1 LPHGNCEI
9 WIESGPV
16 ITPFG
21 YQLSA
26 ITYKHGRIVVN
37 RLTNKRVLL
46 GVTGGIAAYKSA
58 DLVRRLQDDGADVRV
73 VMTRS
78 AQEFITPLTLQALS
92 NHPVHLDLL
101 DTETESVMGHI
112 ELARW
117 ADVVLIAPATAD
129 FIARLTAGHGDDLLT
144 TICLAAECGV
154 IIAPAMNQAM
164 WAKPSTQQ
172 NTELLKQRGI
182 SLLEPD
188 VGLQAC
194 GETGAG
200 RLMDV
205 PEIVTA
211 LASRFRTASLAGRHV
226 VITAGPTRE
235 AIDPVRYI
243 SNHSSGKQ
251 GYALALAAI
260 DAGARVTLISGPTNI
275 IAPDRASVV
284 AVQSAD
290 EMLEAVMSS
299 ISDADIFIGVAAVA
313 DYKPVSAL
321 NQKIKKSG
329 GSALTLNLVQNQD
342 ILKTVAELPN
352 RPYTVGFAAETE
364 NVIEYAR
371 AKLTAKNLDM
381 IVANNV
387 ADTSIGFNSD
397 HNETTIITRTITG
410 TTEAQQSKMSKEN
423 LSRKLIELIAEQVT
437 EA

>member
-1 LPHGNCEI
+1 M
-9 WIESGPV
+9 
-16 ITPFG
+16 
-21 YQLSA
+21 
-26 ITYKHGRIVVN
+26 N
-37 RLTNKRVLL
+37 RLTNKRILL

-73 VMTRS
+73 VMTGS

-129 FIARLTAGHGDDLLT
+129 FMARLTGGHGDDLLT

-154 IIAPAMNQAM
+154 MVAPAMNQAM
-164 WAKPSTQQ
+164 WAKQSTQQ
-172 NTELLKQRGI
+172 NTLLLKQRGI
-182 SLLEPD
+182 ALLEPD

-205 PEIVTA
+205 ADIVTA
-211 LASRFRTASLAGRHV
+211 VASLFKSTSLAGRHV
-226 VITAGPTRE
+226 VVTAGPTQE
-235 AIDPVRYI
+235 AIDPVRFI

-260 DAGARVTLISGPTNI
+260 EAGARVTLISGPTNVA
-275 IAPDRASVV
+275 APERATVV
-284 AVQSAD
+284 NVRSAD

-299 ISDADIFIGVAAVA
+299 VSDADIFIGVAAVA
-313 DYKPVSAL
+313 DFRPASVET
-321 NQKIKKSG
+321 QKIKKSG
-329 GSALTLNLVQNQD
+329 GSVMTLSLVQNPD
-342 ILKTVAELPN
+342 ILKTVANLKS
-352 RPYTVGFAAETE
+352 RPFTVGFAAETE
-364 NVIEYAR
+364 NLMEYAR
-371 AKLTAKNLDM
+371 TKLTAKNLDM
-381 IVANNV
+381 IIANNV

-397 HNETTIITRTITG
+397 HNETTVIIRTITEQG
-410 TTEAQQSKMSKEN
+410 TRITEADQPKMSKEN
-423 LSRKLIELIAEQVT
+423 LSRKLIELIAEQLA

>member
-1 LPHGNCEI
+1 MAV
-9 WIESGPV
+9 S
-16 ITPFG
+16 
-21 YQLSA
+21 YQRG
-26 ITYKHGRIVVN
+26 IIVVN
-37 RLTNKRVLL
+37 RLTNKRILL

-73 VMTRS
+73 VMTGS

-129 FIARLTAGHGDDLLT
+129 FMARLTGGHGDDLLT

-154 IIAPAMNQAM
+154 MVAPAMNQAM
-164 WAKPSTQQ
+164 WAKQSTQQ
-172 NTELLKQRGI
+172 NTLLLKQRGI
-182 SLLEPD
+182 ALLEPD

-205 PEIVTA
+205 ADIVTA
-211 LASRFRTASLAGRHV
+211 VASLFKSTSLAGRHV
-226 VITAGPTRE
+226 VVTAGPTQE
-235 AIDPVRYI
+235 AIDPVRFI

-260 DAGARVTLISGPTNI
+260 EAGARVTLISGPTNVA
-275 IAPDRASVV
+275 APDRATVV
-284 AVQSAD
+284 NVRSAD

-299 ISDADIFIGVAAVA
+299 VSDADIFIGVAAVA
-313 DYKPVSAL
+313 DFRPASVET
-321 NQKIKKSG
+321 QKIKKSG
-329 GSALTLNLVQNQD
+329 GSVMTLSLVQNPD
-342 ILKTVAELPN
+342 ILKTVANLKS
-352 RPYTVGFAAETE
+352 RPFTVGFAAETE
-364 NVIEYAR
+364 NLMEYAR
-371 AKLTAKNLDM
+371 TKLTAKNLDM
-381 IVANNV
+381 IIANNV

-397 HNETTIITRTITG
+397 HNETTVIIRTITEQG
-410 TTEAQQSKMSKEN
+410 TRITEAHQPKMSKEN
-423 LSRKLIELIAEQVT
+423 LSRKLIELIAEQLA

>member
-1 LPHGNCEI
+1 MAV
-9 WIESGPV
+9 S
-16 ITPFG
+16 
-21 YQLSA
+21 YQRG
-26 ITYKHGRIVVN
+26 TIVVN
-37 RLTNKRVLL
+37 RLTNKRILL

-73 VMTRS
+73 VMTES

-129 FIARLTAGHGDDLLT
+129 FMARLTGGHGDDLLT

-154 IIAPAMNQAM
+154 MVAPAMNQAM
-164 WAKPSTQQ
+164 WAKQSTQQ
-172 NTELLKQRGI
+172 NTLLLKQRGI
-182 SLLEPD
+182 ALLEPD

-205 PEIVTA
+205 ADIVTA
-211 LASRFRTASLAGRHV
+211 VAFLFRSTSLAGRHV
-226 VITAGPTRE
+226 VVTAGPTQE
-235 AIDPVRYI
+235 AIDPVRFI

-260 DAGARVTLISGPTNI
+260 EAGARVTLISGPTNVA
-275 IAPDRASVV
+275 APDRATVV
-284 AVQSAD
+284 NVRSAD

-299 ISDADIFIGVAAVA
+299 VSDADIFIGVAAVA
-313 DYKPVSAL
+313 DFRPASVET
-321 NQKIKKSG
+321 QKIKKSG
-329 GSALTLNLVQNQD
+329 GSVMTLSLVQNPD
-342 ILKTVAELPN
+342 ILKTVANLKS
-352 RPYTVGFAAETE
+352 RPFTVGFAAETE
-364 NVIEYAR
+364 NLMEYAR
-371 AKLTAKNLDM
+371 TKLTAKNLDM
-381 IVANNV
+381 IIANNV

-397 HNETTIITRTITG
+397 HNETTVIIRTITEQG
-410 TTEAQQSKMSKEN
+410 TRITEAHQPKMSKEN
-423 LSRKLIELIAEQVT
+423 LSRKLIELIAEQLA

>member
-1 LPHGNCEI
+1 LAV
-9 WIESGPV
+9 S
-16 ITPFG
+16 
-21 YQLSA
+21 YQRG
-26 ITYKHGRIVVN
+26 TIVVN
-37 RLTNKRVLL
+37 RLTNKRILL

-73 VMTRS
+73 VMTES

-129 FIARLTAGHGDDLLT
+129 FMARLTGGHGDDLLT

-154 IIAPAMNQAM
+154 MVAPAMNQAM
-164 WAKPSTQQ
+164 WAKQSTQQ
-172 NTELLKQRGI
+172 NTLLLKQRGI
-182 SLLEPD
+182 ALLEPD

-205 PEIVTA
+205 ADIVTA
-211 LASRFRTASLAGRHV
+211 VASLFKSTSLAGLHV
-226 VITAGPTRE
+226 VVTAGPTQE
-235 AIDPVRYI
+235 AIDPVRFI

-260 DAGARVTLISGPTNI
+260 EAGARVTLISGPTNVA
-275 IAPDRASVV
+275 APDRATVV
-284 AVQSAD
+284 NVRSAD
-290 EMLEAVMSS
+290 EMLEAVMSAV
-299 ISDADIFIGVAAVA
+299 SDADIFIGVAAVA
-313 DYKPVSAL
+313 DFRPASVET
-321 NQKIKKSG
+321 QKIKKSG
-329 GSALTLNLVQNQD
+329 GSVMTLSLVQNPD
-342 ILKTVAELPN
+342 ILKTVANLES
-352 RPYTVGFAAETE
+352 RPFTVGFAAETE
-364 NVIEYAR
+364 NLMEYAR
-371 AKLTAKNLDM
+371 TKLTAKNLDM
-381 IVANNV
+381 IIANNV

-397 HNETTIITRTITG
+397 HNETTVIIRTITEQG
-410 TTEAQQSKMSKEN
+410 TRITEAHQPKMSKEN
-423 LSRKLIELIAEQVT
+423 LSRKLIELIAEQLA

>member
-1 LPHGNCEI
+1 MAV
-9 WIESGPV
+9 S
-16 ITPFG
+16 
-21 YQLSA
+21 YQRG
-26 ITYKHGRIVVN
+26 IIVVN
-37 RLTNKRVLL
+37 RLTNKRILL

-73 VMTRS
+73 VMTGS

-129 FIARLTAGHGDDLLT
+129 FMARLTGGHGDDLLT

-154 IIAPAMNQAM
+154 MVAPAMNQAM
-164 WAKPSTQQ
+164 WAKQSTQQ
-172 NTELLKQRGI
+172 NTLLLKQRGI
-182 SLLEPD
+182 ALLEPD

-205 PEIVTA
+205 ADIVTSV
-211 LASRFRTASLAGRHV
+211 ASLFKSTSLAGRHV
-226 VITAGPTRE
+226 VVTAGPTQE
-235 AIDPVRYI
+235 AIDPVRFI

-260 DAGARVTLISGPTNI
+260 EAGARVTLISGPTNVA
-275 IAPDRASVV
+275 APDRATVV
-284 AVQSAD
+284 NVRSAD

-299 ISDADIFIGVAAVA
+299 VSDADIFIGVAAVA
-313 DYKPVSAL
+313 DFRPASVET
-321 NQKIKKSG
+321 QKIKKSG
-329 GSALTLNLVQNQD
+329 GSVMTLSLVQNPD
-342 ILKTVAELPN
+342 ILKTVANLES
-352 RPYTVGFAAETE
+352 RPFTVGFAAETE
-364 NVIEYAR
+364 NLMEYAR
-371 AKLTAKNLDM
+371 TKLTAKNLDM
-381 IVANNV
+381 IIANNV

-397 HNETTIITRTITG
+397 HNETTVIIRTITEQG
-410 TTEAQQSKMSKEN
+410 TRITEAHQPKMSKEN
-423 LSRKLIELIAEQVT
+423 LSRKLIELIAEQLA

>member
-1 LPHGNCEI
+1 M
-9 WIESGPV
+9 
-16 ITPFG
+16 
-21 YQLSA
+21 
-26 ITYKHGRIVVN
+26 
-37 RLTNKRVLL
+37 

-78 AQEFITPLTLQALS
+78 AQEFITPLTMQALS

-101 DTETESVMGHI
+101 NTETESVMGHI

-154 IIAPAMNQAM
+154 IVAPAMNQAM

-172 NTELLKQRGI
+172 NKQLLMQRGVA
-182 SLLEPD
+182 LLEPD

-205 PEIVTA
+205 QEIVTA
-211 LASRFRTASLAGRHV
+211 LASRFKTASLAGRHI

-251 GYALALAAI
+251 GYALALAGI
-260 DAGARVTLISGPTNI
+260 EAGARVTLISGPTSINP
-275 IAPDRASVV
+275 PDRATVI

-290 EMLEAVMSS
+290 EMLAAVMSS
-299 ISDADIFIGVAAVA
+299 ISDCDIFIGVAAVA
-313 DYKPVSAL
+313 DYKPASFER
-321 NQKIKKSG
+321 QKIKKSSG
-329 GSALTLNLVQNQD
+329 NAMELHLIQNQD
-342 ILKTVAELPN
+342 ILKTVANLEN
-352 RPYTVGFAAETE
+352 RPFTVGFAAETE
-364 NVIEYAR
+364 NVIEHAR
-371 AKLTAKNLDM
+371 TKLTAKNLDM
-381 IVANNV
+381 IIANNV
-387 ADTSIGFNSD
+387 ADKSIGFNSD
-397 HNETTIITRTITG
+397 HNETTIITRIISGKTTRITEEHQ
-410 TTEAQQSKMSKEN
+410 TKMSKEN
-423 LSRKLIELIAEQVT
+423 LSRKIIELIAEQTV

>member
-1 LPHGNCEI
+1 M
-9 WIESGPV
+9 
-16 ITPFG
+16 
-21 YQLSA
+21 
-26 ITYKHGRIVVN
+26 N
-37 RLTNKRVLL
+37 RLTNKRILL

-73 VMTRS
+73 VMTGS

-129 FIARLTAGHGDDLLT
+129 FMARLTGGHGDDLLT

-154 IIAPAMNQAM
+154 MVAPAMNQAM
-164 WAKPSTQQ
+164 WAKQSTQQ
-172 NTELLKQRGI
+172 NTLLLKQRGI
-182 SLLEPD
+182 ALLEPD

-205 PEIVTA
+205 ADIVTA
-211 LASRFRTASLAGRHV
+211 VASLFKSTSLAGRHV
-226 VITAGPTRE
+226 VVTAGPTQE
-235 AIDPVRYI
+235 AIDPVRFI

-260 DAGARVTLISGPTNI
+260 EAGARVTLISGPTNVA
-275 IAPDRASVV
+275 APERATVV
-284 AVQSAD
+284 NVRSAD

-299 ISDADIFIGVAAVA
+299 VSDADIFIGVAAVA
-313 DYKPVSAL
+313 DFRPASVET
-321 NQKIKKSG
+321 QKIKKSG
-329 GSALTLNLVQNQD
+329 GSVMTLSLVQNPD
-342 ILKTVAELPN
+342 ILKTVANLES
-352 RPYTVGFAAETE
+352 RPFTVGFAAETE
-364 NVIEYAR
+364 NLMEYAR
-371 AKLTAKNLDM
+371 TKLTAKNLDM
-381 IVANNV
+381 IIANNV

-397 HNETTIITRTITG
+397 HNETTVIIRTITEQG
-410 TTEAQQSKMSKEN
+410 TRITEAHQPKMSKEN
-423 LSRKLIELIAEQVT
+423 LSRKLIELIAEQLA

>member
-1 LPHGNCEI
+1 M
-9 WIESGPV
+9 
-16 ITPFG
+16 
-21 YQLSA
+21 
-26 ITYKHGRIVVN
+26 N
-37 RLTNKRVLL
+37 RLTNKRILL

-73 VMTRS
+73 VMTGS

-129 FIARLTAGHGDDLLT
+129 FMARLTGGHGDDLLT

-154 IIAPAMNQAM
+154 MVAPAMNQAM
-164 WAKPSTQQ
+164 WAKQSTQQ
-172 NTELLKQRGI
+172 NTLLLKQRGI
-182 SLLEPD
+182 ALLEPD

-205 PEIVTA
+205 ADIVTA
-211 LASRFRTASLAGRHV
+211 VASLFKSTSLAGRHV
-226 VITAGPTRE
+226 VVTAGPTQE
-235 AIDPVRYI
+235 AIDPVRFI

-260 DAGARVTLISGPTNI
+260 EAGARVTLISGPTNVA
-275 IAPDRASVV
+275 APDRATVV
-284 AVQSAD
+284 NVRSAD
-290 EMLEAVMSS
+290 EMLEAVMSAV
-299 ISDADIFIGVAAVA
+299 SDADIFIGVAAVA
-313 DYKPVSAL
+313 DFRPASVET
-321 NQKIKKSG
+321 QKIKKSG
-329 GSALTLNLVQNQD
+329 GSVMTLSLVQNPD
-342 ILKTVAELPN
+342 ILKTVANLES
-352 RPYTVGFAAETE
+352 RPFTVGFAAETE
-364 NVIEYAR
+364 NLMEYAR
-371 AKLTAKNLDM
+371 TKLTAKNLDM
-381 IVANNV
+381 IIANNV

-397 HNETTIITRTITG
+397 HNETTVIIRTITEQG
-410 TTEAQQSKMSKEN
+410 TRITEAHQPKMSKEN
-423 LSRKLIELIAEQVT
+423 LSRKLIELIAEQLA

>member
-1 LPHGNCEI
+1 
-9 WIESGPV
+9 
-16 ITPFG
+16 
-21 YQLSA
+21 
-26 ITYKHGRIVVN
+26 VN
-37 RLTNKRVLL
+37 RLTNKRILL

-73 VMTRS
+73 VMTGS

-129 FIARLTAGHGDDLLT
+129 FMARLTGGHGDDLLT

-154 IIAPAMNQAM
+154 MVAPAMNQAM
-164 WAKPSTQQ
+164 WAKQSTQQ
-172 NTELLKQRGI
+172 NTLLLKQRGI
-182 SLLEPD
+182 ALLEPD

-205 PEIVTA
+205 ADIVTA
-211 LASRFRTASLAGRHV
+211 VASLFKSTSLAGRHV
-226 VITAGPTRE
+226 VVTAGPTQE
-235 AIDPVRYI
+235 AIDPVRFI

-260 DAGARVTLISGPTNI
+260 EAGARVTLISGPTNVA
-275 IAPDRASVV
+275 APDRATVV
-284 AVQSAD
+284 NVRSAD
-290 EMLEAVMSS
+290 EMLEAVMSAV
-299 ISDADIFIGVAAVA
+299 SDADIFIGVAAVA
-313 DYKPVSAL
+313 DFRPASVET
-321 NQKIKKSG
+321 QKIKKSG
-329 GSALTLNLVQNQD
+329 GSVMTLSLVQNPD
-342 ILKTVAELPN
+342 ILKTVANLES
-352 RPYTVGFAAETE
+352 RPFTVGFAAETE
-364 NVIEYAR
+364 NLMEYAR
-371 AKLTAKNLDM
+371 TKLTAKNLDM
-381 IVANNV
+381 IIANNV

-397 HNETTIITRTITG
+397 HNETTVIIRTITEQG
-410 TTEAQQSKMSKEN
+410 TRITEAHQPKMSKEN
-423 LSRKLIELIAEQVT
+423 LSRKLIELIAEQLA

>member
-1 LPHGNCEI
+1 
-9 WIESGPV
+9 
-16 ITPFG
+16 
-21 YQLSA
+21 
-26 ITYKHGRIVVN
+26 VN

-78 AQEFITPLTLQALS
+78 AQEFITPLTMQALS

-117 ADVVLIAPATAD
+117 ADVVLVAPATAD

-172 NTELLKQRGI
+172 NTQLLKQRGV

-211 LASRFRTASLAGRHV
+211 LASQFRTASLAGCHV

-260 DAGARVTLISGPTNI
+260 EAGARVTLISGPTNI
-275 IAPDRASVV
+275 NAPDRATVV

-290 EMLEAVMSS
+290 EMLKAVMSS

-313 DYKPVSAL
+313 DYKPVSVE

-329 GSALTLNLVQNQD
+329 ASTLTLDLVQNQD
-342 ILKTVAELPN
+342 ILKTVASLENSPF
-352 RPYTVGFAAETE
+352 TVGFAAETE

-371 AKLTAKNLDM
+371 TKLTAKNLDM
-381 IVANNV
+381 IIANNV

-397 HNETTIITRTITG
+397 HNETTIITRNLSG
-410 TTEAQQSKMSKEN
+410 TTEAQQPKMSKEN
-423 LSRKLIELIAEQVT
+423 LSRKLIELIAEQIA

>member
-1 LPHGNCEI
+1 M
-9 WIESGPV
+9 
-16 ITPFG
+16 
-21 YQLSA
+21 
-26 ITYKHGRIVVN
+26 N

-78 AQEFITPLTLQALS
+78 AQEFITPLTMQALS

-101 DTETESVMGHI
+101 NTETETVMGHI

-154 IIAPAMNQAM
+154 IVAPAMNQAM

-172 NTELLKQRGI
+172 NKQLLMQRGVA
-182 SLLEPD
+182 LLEPG
-188 VGLQAC
+188 VGVQAC

-205 PEIVTA
+205 QEIVTA
-211 LASRFRTASLAGRHV
+211 LASRFKTASLAGRHI

-251 GYALALAAI
+251 GYALALAGI
-260 DAGARVTLISGPTNI
+260 EAGARVTLISGPTSINP
-275 IAPDRASVV
+275 PDRATVI

-290 EMLEAVMSS
+290 EMLAAVMSS
-299 ISDADIFIGVAAVA
+299 ISDCDIFIGVAAVA
-313 DYKPVSAL
+313 DYKPASFER
-321 NQKIKKSG
+321 QKIKKSSG
-329 GSALTLNLVQNQD
+329 NAMELFLIQNQD
-342 ILKTVAELPN
+342 ILKTVANLEN
-352 RPYTVGFAAETE
+352 RPFTVGFAAETE
-364 NVIEYAR
+364 NVIEHAR
-371 AKLTAKNLDM
+371 TKLAAKNLDM
-381 IVANNV
+381 IIANNV

-397 HNETTIITRTITG
+397 HNETTIITRIISGKSTRITEEHQ
-410 TTEAQQSKMSKEN
+410 TKMSKEN
-423 LSRKLIELIAEQVT
+423 LSRKIIELIAEQTV

>member
-1 LPHGNCEI
+1 
-9 WIESGPV
+9 
-16 ITPFG
+16 
-21 YQLSA
+21 
-26 ITYKHGRIVVN
+26 VN

-78 AQEFITPLTLQALS
+78 AQEFITPLTMQALS

-101 DTETESVMGHI
+101 NTETESVMGHI

-154 IIAPAMNQAM
+154 IVAPAMNQAM

-172 NTELLKQRGI
+172 NKQLLMQRGVA
-182 SLLEPD
+182 LLEPD
-188 VGLQAC
+188 VGVQAC

-205 PEIVTA
+205 QEIVTA
-211 LASRFRTASLAGRHV
+211 LASRFKTASLAGRHI

-251 GYALALAAI
+251 GYALALAGI
-260 DAGARVTLISGPTNI
+260 EAGARVTLISGPTNI
-275 IAPDRASVV
+275 NPPDRATVI

-290 EMLEAVMSS
+290 EMLAAVMSS
-299 ISDADIFIGVAAVA
+299 ISDCDIFIGVAAVA
-313 DYKPVSAL
+313 DYKPASVER
-321 NQKIKKSG
+321 QKIKKSSG
-329 GSALTLNLVQNQD
+329 NAMELHLIQNQD
-342 ILKTVAELPN
+342 ILKTVANLEN
-352 RPYTVGFAAETE
+352 RPFTVGFAAETE
-364 NVIEYAR
+364 NVIEHAR
-371 AKLTAKNLDM
+371 TKLAAKNLDM
-381 IVANNV
+381 IIANNV

-397 HNETTIITRTITG
+397 HNETTIITRIISGKSTRITEEHQ
-410 TTEAQQSKMSKEN
+410 TKMSKEN
-423 LSRKLIELIAEQVT
+423 LSRKIIELIAEQTV

>member
-1 LPHGNCEI
+1 M
-9 WIESGPV
+9 
-16 ITPFG
+16 
-21 YQLSA
+21 
-26 ITYKHGRIVVN
+26 N
-37 RLTNKRVLL
+37 RLTNKRILL

-73 VMTRS
+73 VMTES

-129 FIARLTAGHGDDLLT
+129 FMARLTGGHGDDLLT

-154 IIAPAMNQAM
+154 MVAPAMNQAM
-164 WAKPSTQQ
+164 WAKQSTQQ
-172 NTELLKQRGI
+172 NTLLLKQRGI
-182 SLLEPD
+182 ALLEPD

-205 PEIVTA
+205 ADIVTA
-211 LASRFRTASLAGRHV
+211 VASLFKSTSLAGRHV
-226 VITAGPTRE
+226 VVTAGPTQE
-235 AIDPVRYI
+235 AIDPVRFI

-260 DAGARVTLISGPTNI
+260 EAGARVTLISGPTNVA
-275 IAPDRASVV
+275 APDRATVV
-284 AVQSAD
+284 NVRSAD

-299 ISDADIFIGVAAVA
+299 VSDADIFIGVAAVA
-313 DYKPVSAL
+313 DFRPASVET
-321 NQKIKKSG
+321 QKIKKSG
-329 GSALTLNLVQNQD
+329 GSVMTLSLVQNPD
-342 ILKTVAELPN
+342 ILKTVANLES
-352 RPYTVGFAAETE
+352 RPFTVGFAAETE
-364 NVIEYAR
+364 NLMEYAR
-371 AKLTAKNLDM
+371 TKLTAKNLDM
-381 IVANNV
+381 IIANNV

-397 HNETTIITRTITG
+397 HNETTVIIRTITEQG
-410 TTEAQQSKMSKEN
+410 TRITEAHQPKMSKEN
-423 LSRKLIELIAEQVT
+423 LSRKLIELIAEQLA